1 MTHAA
6 DSFDG
11 THHHTRH
18 VKAPFLLTGT
28 LARSNRPAKPLTAAA
43 YSMVTTHPRRMQDL
57 RYNNG

>member
-1 MTHAA
+1 MAHAA

-28 LARSNRPAKPLTAAA
+28 LTRSNRPAKPLIAAA
-43 YSMVTTHPRRMQDL
+43 YSIVTTYPRACKT
-57 RYNNG
+57 